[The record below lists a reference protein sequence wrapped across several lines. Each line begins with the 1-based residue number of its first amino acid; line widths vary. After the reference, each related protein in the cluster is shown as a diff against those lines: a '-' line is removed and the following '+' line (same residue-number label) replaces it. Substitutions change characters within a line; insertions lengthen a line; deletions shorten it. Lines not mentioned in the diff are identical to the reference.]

1 MTLATTRVPR
11 LRKGTRGGQV
21 PIYAVAA
28 GHDGPVDA
36 VRIVSTGPDPA
47 AVERLVR
54 DLPDWFGIEES
65 VAEYV
70 ADAAR
75 LPTYLAYVDGER
87 EAVGALLLKRHFPH
101 AAELHLLVVTRR
113 LHRRGIGQAL
123 VAAAEND
130 LRAEGSRFL
139 QVKTQGP
146 SRPDEGY
153 AKTLAFY
160 LALGFSPLE
169 ELQGL
174 WPENP
179 CLILVK
185 TLDG

>member
-11 LRKGTRGGQV
+11 LREGTRGGPV

-28 GHDGPVDA
+28 GHDGPVDP
-36 VRIVSTGPDPA
+36 VRIVSSGPDPA

-160 LALGFSPLE
+160 LAYGFSPLE
-169 ELQGL
+169 EIHGL